1 MSAHHTMDKDTR
13 NERNEG
19 FSSNQ
24 RLIGGTDIP
33 IPIWRIRGIIIRNDI
48 WGRYFRYVFNR
59 QLAQGM
65 SATNLKALK
74 SSLKIIKQAL
84 TEEIGAHDLS

>member
-1 MSAHHTMDKDTR
+1 MDKDTR

-33 IPIWRIRGIIIRNDI
+33 IPIWRIKRDYNKERYLGPII
-48 WGRYFRYVFNR
+48 
-59 QLAQGM
+59 
-65 SATNLKALK
+65 
-74 SSLKIIKQAL
+74 SL
-84 TEEIGAHDLS
+84 